1 VDLEGVFG
9 VMKGRH
15 LSRRSGFVFTLAL
28 AALSLSLAP
37 GIAIADGVST
47 SWIGSLDQATD
58 VVPDTTTGVSESV
71 GDTTQAVADTTQAV
85 ADTTQAVADTT
96 QAVAD
101 TTQAV
106 ADTTQSGTEIVVH
119 EASGAGST
127 LNAAGSVVDKTA
139 SSSVSRLATGTTV
152 QGEASGE
159 QAGGATTTA
168 PESTTA
174 YGDPVASGADP
185 RWVRSR
191 DPMRIYWPSADSA
204 TVGSGSA
211 KACFRVGA
219 MCTAEA
225 SSSPHGSL
233 GDAVVSAIQWL
244 ATTGLDILSRLALA
258 LGLALM
264 GTLALE
270 AARRRQ
276 PQPPRQET

>member
-1 VDLEGVFG
+1 VDLEGV
-9 VMKGRH
+9 VEAMKGRH

-47 SWIGSLDQATD
+47 SSIGSLDQATD

-71 GDTTQAVADTTQAV
+71 GDTTQAVADA
-85 ADTTQAVADTT
+85 T

-119 EASGAGST
+119 EASGAGSN

-139 SSSVSRLATGTTV
+139 SSSVSRLATGTTL

-159 QAGGATTTA
+159 QAGGATTMA

-191 DPMRIYWPSADSA
+191 DPMRIYWPAYSA

-219 MCTAEA
+219 MCTAQA
-225 SSSPHGSL
+225 SSSPHSSL

-244 ATTGLDILSRLALA
+244 ATTGLDILPRLALA

-264 GTLALE
+264 GALALE
-270 AARRRQ
+270 AARRQ
-276 PQPPRQET
+276 PQPPRQESQGW

>member
-1 VDLEGVFG
+1 ME
-9 VMKGRH
+9 GRH
-15 LSRRSGFVFTLAL
+15 VSRRSGFVFTLAL
-28 AALSLSLAP
+28 AALSLCLAP
-37 GIAIADGVST
+37 GIATADGVPT
-47 SWIGSLDQATD
+47 SSIESLDQATE
-58 VVPDTTTGVSESV
+58 VVPDTTTGVSDSV
-71 GDTTQAVADTTQAV
+71 GDTTQTVADS
-85 ADTTQAVADTT
+85 T

-106 ADTTQSGTEIVVH
+106 ADTTQSGTELVAH

-139 SSSVSRLATGTTV
+139 SSSVSRLASSTTV

-159 QAGGATTTA
+159 QAGEETTTA

-174 YGDPVASGADP
+174 GDPVASGADP
-185 RWVRSR
+185 RFVRSR
-191 DPMRIYWPSADSA
+191 DPMRIYWPSAYPA

-219 MCTAEA
+219 MCATEA

-233 GDAVVSAIQWL
+233 GDAVVSAIRWL
-244 ATTGLDILSRLALA
+244 ATTGLDILSKLAFA

-264 GTLALE
+264 GMLALE
-270 AARRRQ
+270 AARRQ
-276 PQPPRQET
+276 PQPPRQESQGW

>member
-1 VDLEGVFG
+1 ME
-9 VMKGRH
+9 GRH
-15 LSRRSGFVFTLAL
+15 LIRRSGFVFTLAL

-37 GIAIADGVST
+37 GIAIADDVPTGS
-47 SWIGSLDQATD
+47 IGSLDQATQ
-58 VVPDTTTGVSESV
+58 VVPDTTSGVSGSV
-71 GDTTQAVADTTQAV
+71 G
-85 ADTTQAVADTT
+85 DTTQAVADTT

-106 ADTTQSGTEIVVH
+106 ADTTQSGTEIVAH
-119 EASGAGST
+119 EASGAGSN
-127 LNAAGSVVDKTA
+127 LNAAGSVVNKTA

-152 QGEASGE
+152 QSEASGE
-159 QAGGATTTA
+159 QAGEGTTTA

-191 DPMRIYWPSADSA
+191 DPMRNYWPSAYRA

-211 KACFRVGA
+211 NACFRVGV
-219 MCTAEA
+219 MCTTEA

-244 ATTGLDILSRLALA
+244 ATTGLDILPKLSLA
-258 LGLALM
+258 LGLVLM
-264 GTLALE
+264 GILALE
-270 AARRRQ
+270 AARRQ
-276 PQPPRQET
+276 PQPPRQESQGW